1 MDPKDI
7 QIEGLS
13 AKQRA
18 LADIIWA
25 CQSREAVHRFIH
37 SLPANDQAQAHVV
50 LEMMMW
56 AVWDNIDGVDNEVVE
71 LLDKFRI

>member
-1 MDPKDI
+1 MNKDI
-7 QIEGLS
+7 QIEGLN

-37 SLPANDQAQAHVV
+37 SLPKGDQDQAHVV
-50 LEMMMW
+50 LEMMML
-56 AVWDNIDGVDNEVVE
+56 AVWDNIDGVDSEVVE